1 MIRRRGV
8 TGDIVSKCGFGENR
22 VIIYVGHLSEVL
34 AVEFASLLSQL
45 PWPSHVLFIGLACT

>member
-8 TGDIVSKCGFGENR
+8 TGDIVSKCGCGENR

-34 AVEFASLLSQL
+34 AVEFAYLFSQL
-45 PWPSHVLFIGLACT
+45 LWPKHVLFTG

>member
-8 TGDIVSKCGFGENR
+8 TGDTVSKGVYGVNR

-34 AVEFASLLSQL
+34 AVEFASLFSQL
-45 PWPSHVLFIGLACT
+45 PWPSHVLLTGLACT